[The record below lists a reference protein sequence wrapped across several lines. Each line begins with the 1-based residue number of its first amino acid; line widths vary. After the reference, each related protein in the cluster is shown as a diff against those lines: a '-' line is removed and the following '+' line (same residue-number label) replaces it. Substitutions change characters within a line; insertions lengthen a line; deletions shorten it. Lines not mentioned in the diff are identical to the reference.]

1 MNAHSTAASLCITAL
16 RAISRGAAAFGIVAM
31 LMGSHGVAQASPGLD
46 CASIGSCL
54 PDNADPSKRDGFALR
69 LSIVQLTQS
78 PAAGMGGVS
87 SQMPPKSLDA
97 QQSAAVMFGC
107 DGLYRDMPFMLFAE
121 TNKLAVAGRFD
132 TAQARY
138 TKLLSKGERDVEPQL
153 EAAALANLGVVAAAQ
168 GRYAEAKDK
177 LEQALKRYQD
187 QEAAP
192 VLPAGGPSKA
202 AFAEQLARLGI
213 KPGMVDLNAAMA
225 PLADMQKM
233 LQTRAASA
241 GVFRILL
248 NLGNLFGQLGQYAD
262 AEAQLKLAL
271 TQSAKMQDPNLE
283 RLVFAEFAVLYRK
296 TGKSEA
302 AAEYSRRAVGPAL
315 PAESIG
321 LLGNDLI
328 ALGRSTAPAPTT
340 SLSAEAEQNRPS
352 HYAEAAQLRMQA
364 EAQQYE
370 RAGDMAAAAIVYSR
384 GATLAA
390 SVSTPER
397 EHAALADLA
406 RVHAATS
413 TAELAIFSGKR
424 AVNAAQHLRVEV
436 LTMERQAR
444 QAYLA
449 DKKRSY
455 TTLAGLLLQQGRLA
469 EAEHVLRLLK
479 EDEGQQFRQTLKSP
493 AQSRGVMPYS
503 LVEAKYESRYEAL
516 ASQTRELEAQRQALQ
531 CGMFGGGAMIDDRS
545 QQERWR
551 IDTVLQTDSMIRQM
565 ETGTQ
570 RAKLADQAS
579 RARTIVATPASARS
593 TADRQFLQQ
602 YQQALLL
609 FTDIVAG
616 MGASLSSVRRDGQF
630 FLQPL
635 SAADAAKIDALANR
649 VASLQAGFAPLT
661 SFLANEP
668 APPPLPQVQEKQ
680 LSQFLSFGMGQTQG
694 SWAIDR
700 QLEGLDAERGRL
712 DAELLDAM
720 GGKKRAAE
728 PVFTP
733 ADATLLDTGRKLLG
747 ALPPGTVA
755 IYYLSGEQ
763 QLDMLVVSRDGR
775 TTLRQPVTRSQ
786 LEQRIQAFRQVLQ
799 NPRMDPTAPA
809 KALYDILIGPMAGAL
824 HDAKATTLML
834 ALDGQLR
841 YLPFAALHDGQA
853 WLAERYAVDLY
864 TTAAP
869 AALTAAPAPRWRA
882 AAFGSTAGGEGFSPL
897 PAVRA
902 ELEGVVRD
910 PGMKTQGALPGVI
923 RLDRSFTAAALRAAL
938 REKQN
943 VVHIASHF
951 AFRAGDA
958 GASFLLLGDG
968 SRLTLAD
975 MAGPDYRFDQVDLV
989 TLSACETALSGD
1001 DNFGQEVEG
1010 LGTLLQGQG
1019 AAAVLATL
1027 WSVADDSTAKF
1038 MRALYGQREQR
1049 GLSRA
1054 QAVREVQLTFIRG
1067 GAASTTAGDTQRGAS
1082 RPGDA
1087 GTVAA
1092 FRADPGRPW
1101 AHPYFWAPFVL
1112 MGNWL

>member
-1 MNAHSTAASLCITAL
+1 MNAHSITACPGASAL
-16 RAISRGAAAFGIVAM
+16 RAISRLAAALVVVAM
-31 LMGSHGVAQASPGLD
+31 LLGRHDVALAAPGLD
-46 CASIGSCL
+46 CTSIGSCL
-54 PDNADPSKRDGFALR
+54 PENADPSGRDGFALR
-69 LSIVQLTQS
+69 LSIVLVTQA
-78 PAAGMGGVS
+78 PAAGIGGAA

-97 QQSAAVMFGC
+97 QQSAAIMFGC
-107 DGLYRDMPFMLFAE
+107 DGPYRDMPFMFFGE
-121 TNKLAVAGRFD
+121 TNRLVVAGRFD
-132 TAQARY
+132 AAQARY
-138 TKLLSKGERDVEPQL
+138 TKLMSKGERGVEPQI
-153 EAAALANLGVVAAAQ
+153 EVAALANLGVVAAAQ
-168 GRYAEAKDK
+168 GRYADAKDK
-177 LEQALKRYQD
+177 LELALQRYQA
-187 QEAAP
+187 QESAP
-192 VLPAGGPSKA
+192 VLPAGGPSKSA
-202 AFAEQLARLGI
+202 YAEQLARFGI
-213 KPGMVDLNAAMA
+213 QPGMVDLNSAMA
-225 PLADMQKM
+225 QLGDMQKM
-233 LQTRAASA
+233 IETRAASA
-241 GVFRILL
+241 GVFRVLL
-248 NLGNLFGQLGQYAD
+248 NLANLSGQLGQYAD

-271 TQSAKMQDPNLE
+271 TQSAKMRMPDLD
-283 RLVFAEFAVLYRK
+283 RFVFAELAVLYRK
-296 TGKSEA
+296 AGKSEL
-302 AAEYSRRAVGPAL
+302 AAEYSRRAVGP
-315 PAESIG
+315 PVSAESIA
-321 LLGNDLI
+321 LLGNDLV
-328 ALGRSTAPAPTT
+328 ALGRSAAPAPTN

-370 RAGDMAAAAIVYSR
+370 RTGDTAAAAVVYSR
-384 GATLAA
+384 SAILAA

-406 RVHAATS
+406 RVHAASS
-413 TAELAIFSGKR
+413 TPELAIFSGKR
-424 AVNAAQHLRVEV
+424 AVNAAQRLRGEV

-449 DKKRSY
+449 EKKRSY
-455 TTLAGLLLQQGRLA
+455 TTLAGLLLQQGRLP
-469 EAEHVLRLLK
+469 EAEQVLRLLK
-479 EDEGQQFRQTLKSP
+479 EDEGQQFRQTLNTP
-493 AQSRGVMPYS
+493 AQARGVVPYA

-516 ASQTRELEAQRQALQ
+516 ASETRELEEQRQQLQ
-531 CGMFGGGAMIDDRS
+531 CGMFGGATVDDRA
-545 QQERWR
+545 QQERFR
-551 IDTVLQTDSMIRQM
+551 VEGALAIDRMIGQM
-565 ETGTQ
+565 EAGKQ
-570 RAKLADQAS
+570 PAQLADRAS
-579 RARTIVATPASARS
+579 RARAIVATPAPVRSA
-593 TADRQFLQQ
+593 TDRDFLVQ
-602 YQQALLL
+602 YQQGMRYY
-609 FTDIVAG
+609 TDMVAG
-616 MGASLSSVRRDGQF
+616 MGASLRSVKRDGQF

-635 SAADAAKIDALANR
+635 SAADATKIDATAER
-649 VASLQAGFAPLT
+649 VARLQSSLLPLS
-661 SFLANEP
+661 SFLVNEP
-668 APPPLPQVQEKQ
+668 AAPPMLPVSEKQ
-680 LSQFLSFGMGQTQG
+680 LRKFLSFGMGTSQDA
-694 SWAIDR
+694 WAIDR
-700 QLEGLDAERGRL
+700 RLEALDAERGRL
-712 DAELLDAM
+712 DAELHDAM

-728 PVFTP
+728 PVFTA
-733 ADATLLDTGRKLLG
+733 ADTTLLDTGRKLLG
-747 ALPPGTVA
+747 TLPPGTVA

-799 NPRMDPTAPA
+799 NPRADATAPA
-809 KALYDILIGPMAGAL
+809 KALYDILIGPVAGAL

-841 YLPFAALHDGQA
+841 YLPFAALHDGHA

-869 AALTAAPAPRWRA
+869 AALTATPAPKWRA

-923 RLDRSFTAAALRAAL
+923 RLDRNFTAAALRTAL

-958 GASFLLLGDG
+958 NASFLLLGDG
-968 SRLTLAD
+968 KRLTLAE
-975 MAGPDYRFDQVDLV
+975 MASPDYRFDQVDLV

-1038 MRALYGQREQR
+1038 MRALYAQREQR

-1054 QAVREVQLTFIRG
+1054 QAVREAQLMFIRG
-1067 GAASTTAGDTQRGAS
+1067 GAASAADDAQRGAS

-1087 GTVAA
+1087 GAVAA
-1092 FRADPGRPW
+1092 FAADPSRPW